1 MIIHVLICVNMY
13 LNNSTTYLPWYLFGP
28 LKINA
33 ILSFIRFITLIGI
46 IEGLNEN
53 ASLFFSNQTHCIV
66 SIQLSR
72 HSVTLLIG
80 HIDLIDS
87 KLRCCKGAAHG
98 RKLLGMN
105 APSCITYL

>member
-33 ILSFIRFITLIGI
+33 KLSFIRFITLIGI

-53 ASLFFSNQTHCIV
+53 AISLFFLI
-66 SIQLSR
+66 R
-72 HSVTLLIG
+72 HTVL
-80 HIDLIDS
+80 
-87 KLRCCKGAAHG
+87 
-98 RKLLGMN
+98 
-105 APSCITYL
+105 